1 MRVCVFEQQGSLT
14 AQLLRILTEN
24 GIKGDVVKTIRLSL
38 IDEYDVII
46 FSERHEIPSLYTT
59 IEQLVLSKK
68 IHVVFIS
75 ETHSLGKIHKLM
87 NDFRFHR
94 INKLLMNAEL
104 PMLLTTIQKYSTYIM
119 SIEQKTIET
128 QQLLTELELISKA
141 KFYLMDRGMSEK
153 EAHMYIRKKAMDL
166 RKTKSS
172 VANLIIQNRI
182 DI

>member
-1 MRVCVFEQQGSLT
+1 
-14 AQLLRILTEN
+14 
-24 GIKGDVVKTIRLSL
+24 
-38 IDEYDVII
+38 
-46 FSERHEIPSLYTT
+46 
-59 IEQLVLSKK
+59 
-68 IHVVFIS
+68 
-75 ETHSLGKIHKLM
+75 
-87 NDFRFHR
+87 
-94 INKLLMNAEL
+94 MNAEL